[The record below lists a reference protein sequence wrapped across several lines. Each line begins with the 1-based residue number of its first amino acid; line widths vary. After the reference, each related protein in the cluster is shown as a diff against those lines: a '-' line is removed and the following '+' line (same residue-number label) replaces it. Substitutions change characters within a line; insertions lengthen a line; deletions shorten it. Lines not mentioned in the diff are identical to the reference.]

1 MWQQPKCPLT
11 DKWVKKMW
19 CVYIHIHT
27 DTHTHRHI
35 HTHTEILLSH
45 KKNEIVP
52 FAAT

>member
-27 DTHTHRHI
+27 DTHTHRH
-35 HTHTEILLSH
+35 THTDTYTHTLKYYSAI
-45 KKNEIVP
+45 KRMK
-52 FAAT
+52 